1 MEIAFLALAL
11 VPALALLFAP
21 RSWLMPIGAVTVGL
35 FVLCVLWAVSFANSC
50 SSDGCIGV
58 FILGAFT
65 AVVGLSAAVA
75 GAIRWAVIA
84 SRSRQDP
91 PEE

>member
-1 MEIAFLALAL
+1 MEFAFFLAAL
-11 VPALALLFAP
+11 LPALALLFAP
-21 RSWLMPIGAVTVGL
+21 RSWLKPIGAIAAGL
-35 FVLCVLWAVSFANSC
+35 FLLCVLWTVSFANSC

-65 AVVGLSAAVA
+65 AAIALSCVVA
-75 GAIRWAVIA
+75 GAIRWALIA
-84 SRSRQDP
+84 SRRQDP

>member
-1 MEIAFLALAL
+1 MELIFLLVAL
-11 VPALALLFAP
+11 VPALLLLVAP
-21 RSWLMPIGAVTVGL
+21 RKYLELLAAMVAGL
-35 FVLCVLWAVSFANSC
+35 VVLCVLWTVSFANSC

-65 AVVGLSAAVA
+65 ALLGVTSVVACV
-75 GAIRWAVIA
+75 IRWAMNA
-84 SRSRQDP
+84 SRGDKDH